1 MTNPDFYRDC
11 SNVIDSKK
19 ITMKL
24 KDIKDSL
31 AKEVYDEWKELGRG
45 MRENG

>member
-1 MTNPDFYRDC
+1 
-11 SNVIDSKK
+11 VIDPKK

-31 AKEVYDEWKELGRG
+31 AKEAYDKWKELGRD
-45 MRENG
+45 